1 MRKIIVTEFMTL
13 DGVVED
19 PGGGDGSK
27 YGGWSGQ
34 YWNHE
39 IENFKH
45 DELFASDAL
54 LLGRIT
60 YQGFAAAWP
69 TMTDET
75 GFAERMNSIPK
86 YVVSTTLKKAEWNHT
101 KIIKDN
107 VMEEISKLKQ
117 APGQDITVHGSG
129 QLVNFL
135 MKNDLVDE
143 YRLMIHP
150 IVVGGG
156 KQLFKD
162 NVDIKKLNLIE
173 AKPFRSGV
181 VVLRYKPI

>member
-1 MRKIIVTEFMTL
+1 MRKIIVTEFITL
-13 DGVVED
+13 DGVMED

-34 YWNHE
+34 YWSNE
-39 IENFKH
+39 AEKFKH
-45 DELFASDAL
+45 DELFASDAI

-86 YVVSTTLKKAEWNHT
+86 YVVSTTLEKVKWNNARLL
-101 KIIKDN
+101 KGN
-107 VMEEISKLKQ
+107 LEEEISRLKQ
-117 APGQDITVHGSG
+117 EPGQDITVHGSG
-129 QLVNFL
+129 QLVNSL
-135 MKNDLVDE
+135 MKHNLIDE

-150 IVVGGG
+150 VVVGGG
-156 KQLFKD
+156 KRLFKD
-162 NVDIKKLNLIE
+162 NLDTKSLSLIE
-173 AKPFRSGV
+173 TQTFKSGV
-181 VVLRYKPI
+181 VVLRYKPV

>member
-13 DGVVED
+13 DGVMED

-27 YGGWSGQ
+27 HGGWSGQ

-39 IENFKH
+39 AEDFKH

-69 TMTDET
+69 TMKDET

-86 YVVSTTLKKAEWNHT
+86 YVVSASLKNAGWNNT

-107 VMEEISKLKQ
+107 IVNEISKLKKE
-117 APGQDITVHGSG
+117 PGQDITVHGSG
-129 QLVNFL
+129 QLVNLL
-135 MKNDLVDE
+135 MENNLVDE
-143 YRLMIHP
+143 LRLMIHP

-162 NVDIKKLNLIE
+162 NIDIKKLYLVE
-173 AKPFRSGV
+173 AKPFHSGV